1 VRRDGSSYRRIL
13 WATSVVGGA
22 TLGALLIGL
31 VRNKA
36 VALIGG
42 PEAVGLFGLFTALV
56 SMGASITTLG
66 LDTSAVRQLSRAT
79 EDQAEAG
86 RVRWAIWTLAWP
98 LALIGAAAIWL
109 FRSQLAEFAVG
120 DRNYSD
126 EIGWLAIAVA
136 ATVISSS
143 QLAILQAYSRIGD
156 IARVR
161 LYGSILATAVGV
173 LAIYRFGIAGIV
185 IAILAI
191 PLANCLLAGWFGR
204 QLPGFHW
211 RKRADGGLIAYWKVL
226 AAVGAVVM
234 VTNTVGSLTQLA
246 ARSIITQ
253 RLGLDAA
260 GLYHAS
266 YAIVAVNLSLVLNA
280 MAADY
285 YPRLSQVSHDPASM
299 SRVLNE
305 QLHVA
310 LVLAAPVLV
319 IVSVAAPLVLQ
330 ILYSSAFS
338 ESDFLLRLLL
348 AAGLLRLP
356 IWGLGFV
363 LLARGA
369 GASYLLGEVASAS
382 MIPLILLLVTPLQ
395 LTGAGFAALLSAVIA
410 FAVYQASAKRRH
422 EVTING
428 DNMRLLI
435 FLTLFL
441 TGLAFLFW
449 FNAMLSLI
457 IGSVGA
463 AALLWHSFSTLRTAL
478 KR

>member
-1 VRRDGSSYRRIL
+1 MTRDQSSYRRIL

-22 TLGALLIGL
+22 TFGALLIGL

-42 PEAVGLFGLFTALV
+42 PEMVGLLGLFTALV
-56 SMGASITTLG
+56 SMGASIATLG
-66 LDTSAVRQLSRAT
+66 LDTSAVRQLSQKAD
-79 EDQAEAG
+79 DQAEAG
-86 RVRWAIWTLAWP
+86 RVRWAVWTLVWP
-98 LALIGAAAIWL
+98 LALLGAAAIWV
-109 FRSQLAEFAVG
+109 FRVQLAQFAVG
-120 DRNYSD
+120 DRSYSD
-126 EIGWLAIAVA
+126 EVGWLAIAVG
-136 ATVISSS
+136 ATVISSA
-143 QLAILQAYSRIGD
+143 QVAVLQGYSRIGD

-161 LYGSILATAVGV
+161 LFGSLLATVAGV
-173 LAIYRFGIAGIV
+173 FAIYRFGIAGIV
-185 IAILAI
+185 IAVLAI
-191 PLANCLLAGWFGR
+191 PLANCLLAAWFGR
-204 QLPGFHW
+204 QLPGFLW
-211 RKRADGGLIAYWKVL
+211 RRSADQRVIAYWKVL
-226 AAVGAVVM
+226 VTVGAVVM
-234 VTNTVGSLTQLA
+234 LTNTIGSITQLA
-246 ARSIITQ
+246 VRSIITH

-285 YPRLSQVSHDPASM
+285 YPRLSQVAHQPASM
-299 SRVLNE
+299 GRVLNE

-319 IVSVAAPLVLQ
+319 LVSVAAPLVLQ

-338 ESDFLLRLLL
+338 GSDFLLRLLL
-348 AAGLLRLP
+348 AAGILRLP
-356 IWGLGFV
+356 IWALGFV

-382 MIPLILLLVTPLQ
+382 LIPLLWVLVTPFQ
-395 LTGAGFAALLSAVIA
+395 LTGAGIAALISAVIA

-428 DNMRLLI
+428 ENLRLLT

-441 TGLAFLFW
+441 TGLAFLFQ
-449 FNAMLSLI
+449 FNATLGVI
-457 IGSVGA
+457 FGSAGA

-478 KR
+478 NR